1 MEAARGQWGG
11 GAAEQGATK
20 MARRSIVSRVGRC
33 RRAAADDGMVS
44 HSAAH
49 TGMRWQ
55 GCAARWLRWRAPLRP
70 ARPPAHTPE
79 APASLSVA
87 ARRRCEFRTPHGPVF
102 RKSLLR
108 ESSTAS
114 AVARA
119 RKTRNRLAGW
129 LSDVYAAHAV
139 SAEE

>member
-79 APASLSVA
+79 APAMSLSVA
-87 ARRRCEFRTPHGPVF
+87 ARRRCEFRTPGLF

-108 ESSTAS
+108 ESSTSS
-114 AVARA
+114 AVARE
-119 RKTRNRLAGW
+119 RKTRNRLTGW
-129 LSDVYAAHAV
+129 LTLNVYAAHAV